1 MRRGLLSGGA
11 GALLLLGLLLWG
23 SSRGSGTDPV
33 FFPARP
39 TAAPGNGLDWFSVWD
54 GAKWGLTK
62 AETLTAANARWRAIR
77 EAAPVATLWR
87 YSQPFQKWMKVAG

>member
-1 MRRGLLSGGA
+1 MARGLLSGGA
-11 GALLLLGLLLWG
+11 GALLLLLLLWG
-23 SSRGSGTDPV
+23 TSSGSSGTEPR

-39 TAAPGNGLDWFSVWD
+39 AASPGNGLDWFSVWD

-77 EAAPVATLWR
+77 EAAPAATLWR
-87 YSQPFQKWMKVAG
+87 YSTAMGKWLKVAG